1 MKHVL
6 VLDVGTTNMKVAI
19 VDEKGNIKAQE
30 IRKLN
35 LYYPEEG
42 AAEHDP
48 VELWGNFLELSKK
61 VTTNFDDEISMLIFS
76 GYQFGFL
83 PVDKEGNPLMGMVT
97 LLDTRSQTIM
107 KEVEEKFSVEE
118 IYKKTG
124 CPPAFNY
131 TIVRILWLKKEKPEI
146 FSKTFKFLD
155 IKSYFTYKLT
165 GNFYTEPSLASVT
178 QLLNVTSQN
187 WDDELIQRLG
197 ISKNQL
203 PKLVPGNIVVDKVRK
218 DIAKKMGLKNDVP
231 IMLGIYDGGAMILG
245 MGGYKNRAVCNLGT
259 TAMFRS
265 AYNEPLLD
273 KTGQNRLQT
282 YALLPNMW
290 AIGGAVNN
298 AGVVVDWFKNNIAKG
313 MSYDEINKESSKIKV
328 GSEGIFCFPFLTG
341 ERDPRIG
348 SLANGS
354 FFGLKTYHN
363 LNHMARS
370 IFEGVGYA
378 LNMIKTALEENGVK
392 FDKLI
397 VGGSG
402 SKSNVWIEIL
412 ANIFNISITKSKT
425 ENATLIGESMLAFSN
440 LGIYSNIEEAG
451 NAMIKIGETFEPDIS
466 SVDLYKKYYDFFVK
480 MVGKYK
486 EVYNDYIKLYKD

>member
-231 IMLGIYDGGAMILG
+231 IMLGVYDGGAMILG
-245 MGGYKNRAVCNLGT
+245 MGGFEDNAVCNLGT
-259 TAMFRS
+259 TAMFRC
-265 AYNEPLLD
+265 AYSEPLLD
-273 KTGQNRLQT
+273 KSGAYRLQT
-282 YALLPNMW
+282 YALLPHLW
-290 AIGGAVNN
+290 ATGGAVNN
-298 AGVVVDWFKNNIAKG
+298 AGIVIDWFINNIAKG
-313 MSYDEINKESSKIKV
+313 MGYEDLNKEAMKVSV
-328 GSEGIFCFPFLTG
+328 GSNGLICFPFLTG

-348 SLANGS
+348 SLATGS
-354 FFGLKTYHN
+354 FFGLKTTHSIS
-363 LNHMARS
+363 HMARS
-370 IFEGVGYA
+370 IFEGIGYS
-378 LNMIKTALEENGVK
+378 LNLLKTALEENNVHLK
-392 FDKLI
+392 YLT

-402 SKSNVWIEIL
+402 SKSEVWPQIL
-412 ANIFNISITKSKT
+412 ADIFNMPVTKSLT
-425 ENATLIGESMLAFSN
+425 ENATLIGEAMLAFTEIGLFKN
-440 LGIYSNIEEAG
+440 LKEAG
-451 NAMIKIGETFEPDIS
+451 KIFIKKGDSYQPNP
-466 SVDLYKKYYDFFVK
+466 VNVKKYESFYEFFSEMITCYHDK
-480 MVGKYK
+480 
-486 EVYNDYIKLYKD
+486 YIKHSIISKD